1 MESARARARS
11 WIRSP
16 SGGARRRSGAA
27 AGRLR
32 VGLVTGLVGALVATG
47 GSGARAETPDEIDR
61 RIEALIAER
70 ERTPLD
76 GPVIAT
82 AFGAFLVSTGVSSVA
97 SVQWQCRDGD
107 DCSDA
112 LRWGLTAG
120 AGALALVGV
129 VSVVLGGSELSKR
142 LQSHREIADE
152 LCRLRNL
159 KEPSARRVQP
169 TWGIGFGWADD
180 RGELRIAVKY

>member
-1 MESARARARS
+1 MARARS
-11 WIRSP
+11 CTPSRPRSWV
-16 SGGARRRSGAA
+16 GGMRRLRRS
-27 AGRLR
+27 AGPLLRL
-32 VGLVTGLVGALVATG
+32 GLVAGLVATG
-47 GSGARAETPDEIDR
+47 AGAETPDEIDR

-82 AFGAFLVSTGVSSVA
+82 AFGAFLVSTGLSSAA

-107 DCSDA
+107 DCSDE

-120 AGALALVGV
+120 AGAMALVGV

-142 LQSHREIADE
+142 LRSHREIADE

-159 KEPSARRVQP
+159 KEPGARRPRP
-169 TWGIGFGWADD
+169 TWGIGVGWSDD
-180 RGELRIAVKY
+180 RRELRIAVKY